1 MFEYEAV
8 IRSFL
13 PDKPTPLP
21 ATECFVQPFALRDS
35 QSIFD
40 LSLMVLKLSA

>member
-1 MFEYEAV
+1 LNYEAV

-21 ATECFVQPFALRDS
+21 ATECFVQRSVLKDS
-35 QSIFD
+35 QSIPH
-40 LSLMVLKLSA
+40 LSFMVLKLPA